1 MKKLY
6 FGHYITFSFILLLI
20 IIFTIFLKIINS
32 NIIFDYIILVFNGW
46 LSGVILFFWMT
57 YNLFNNDKVKFKLL
71 WFLSFLIMFIGCI
84 FYFWFIYRK
93 QDLNENK

>member
-1 MKKLY
+1 MMFLPISE
-6 FGHYITFSFILLLI
+6 YITNMLFKFSFVALSGFI
-20 IIFTIFLKIINS
+20 
-32 NIIFDYIILVFNGW
+32 
-46 LSGVILFFWMT
+46 SGVILFFWMT
-57 YNLFNNDKVKFKLL
+57 YNLFNNDKFKLL